1 MTYSTHKCSKRIS
14 SRNVECSPIY
24 VYQYIKKTII
34 LNWLTQLNRIQENDS
49 TSHKQQ
55 YASWITAIQCLTD
68 QNTMAIRNGP
78 GKNDHKK
85 KKKVE
90 LMRCILII
98 FASSRMLLMMG
109 YYRTAFKN
117 LNTWSN
123 IIDSPLQGQGPFQG
137 QSTLHTRPT
146 SPCAWSHGFCI
157 MTNWFRRE
165 QSGVWLNGRS
175 HQLTT
180 DMCMLYK
187 LPYDMCRLG

>member
-1 MTYSTHKCSKRIS
+1 MFPYLR
-14 SRNVECSPIY
+14 VPIY
-24 VYQYIKKTII
+24 KKNNYLELVNTIEQDTRKWFNLAQATVCI
-34 LNWLTQLNRIQENDS
+34 MNNRHPM
-49 TSHKQQ
+49 SHRPEYDGYPERTREKWSQ
-55 YASWITAIQCLTD
+55 
-68 QNTMAIRNGP
+68 
-78 GKNDHKK
+78 K